1 MNNNSLISRREA
13 IRRTILFSASS
24 LLTLRTLPA
33 LATTA
38 PATSFA
44 DEGIDLLALG
54 DYGSGNASQTAVA
67 KQMATFA
74 KRLNKPLNSVL
85 ALGDNFYGR
94 LEMERFSRH
103 FEDIYSRKELNCPFY
118 ACLGNHDYG
127 PLYDSKQGRSKAQIQ
142 LDYAAQ
148 NPASRWKMPNRWY
161 SVELPNPANP
171 LVKIIFL
178 DGNMSDWGLTPQE
191 KIDQRK
197 FLKTEL
203 QKETKAPWRWI
214 ISHYPL
220 FTETAKRSDNERLI
234 KEWAG
239 NLESN
244 NISFYLSGHDHNL
257 QHLQVEGYQTSFI
270 VTGAGGAGLYDVKE
284 SKRGYTEKILGFT
297 HLHVGKKAV
306 TVQFINSEGQCL
318 HAFRRALDGKIQ
330 VIKNA

>member
-1 MNNNSLISRREA
+1 MNNSLISRREA

-24 LLTLRTLPA
+24 LLIPSLPA
-33 LATTA
+33 LSATV
-38 PATSFA
+38 PATSFE
-44 DEGIDLLALG
+44 DEGLDLLALG
-54 DYGSGNASQTAVA
+54 DYGTGNASQTAVA

-74 KRLNKPLNSVL
+74 KKLNKPLNSVL
-85 ALGDNFYGR
+85 TLGDNFYGKM
-94 LEMERFSRH
+94 EMERFGRH
-103 FEDIYSRKELNCPFY
+103 FEGMYSKDALNCPFY

-127 PLYDSKQGRSKAQIQ
+127 PIYDSKQGRDKAQIQ

-161 SVELPNPANP
+161 SVELPSPADP

-178 DGNMSDWGLTPQE
+178 DGNMADWGLTPQE
-191 KIDQRK
+191 KLDQRK
-197 FLKTEL
+197 FLKAEL

-220 FTETAKRSDNERLI
+220 FTETTKRSDNERLI

-239 NLESN
+239 YLESN

-257 QHLQVEGYQTSFI
+257 QHLKVEGYPTSFI

-297 HLHVGKKAV
+297 HLHVSKKAV

-318 HAFRRALDGKIQ
+318 HAFRRALDGKIEL
-330 VIKNA
+330 VKNA